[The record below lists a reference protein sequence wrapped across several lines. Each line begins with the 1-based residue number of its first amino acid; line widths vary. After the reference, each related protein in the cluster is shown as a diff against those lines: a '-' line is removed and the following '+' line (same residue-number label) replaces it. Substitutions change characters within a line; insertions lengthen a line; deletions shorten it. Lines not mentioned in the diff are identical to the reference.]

1 MQRNLEALT
10 GETFDLLIIGGGIT
24 GAGVALD
31 AATRGLRVA
40 LIDKGDFASGTSSVS
55 SKLIH
60 GGLRYLE
67 HGQIALVW
75 EALHERAVLLRNAP
89 HLVQPLRFIIPFFRA
104 SRVPWWKW
112 RIGLTL
118 YDLLAGAG
126 NIRRSRPLSSRQV
139 QSEVTDLQRAPHY
152 GGVEYFDAQM
162 DDARLC
168 LAVLKTAARHG
179 AILANYVEAVHF
191 ERGSTWAVRA
201 LDCAPAPSWGRHSCP
216 PADKN
221 VCPTSTVRAR
231 LVLNAAGPWADAVS
245 KLAGDSS
252 DAHLQPTKGV
262 HIIVPSKDCSAA
274 LLLLHPRDGRVFF
287 VIPWLGKTLIGTTD
301 TFTAESPDEL
311 EVTREDVAYL
321 KEGYD
326 HYFQT
331 RLTSRDV
338 LGSFAGLRPLLRAR
352 SGQPSA
358 LSREFRL
365 IESASG
371 MLTALGGKYT
381 TYRAMAERITD
392 VACRRLGMRRRCRTM
407 ELALAGAPSI
417 PWQDFL
423 QKAIPQ
429 LRSRHGLSE
438 RVALHLL
445 RRYGEDAMQVAEYAQ
460 RHAEWAQP
468 ICPGEPD
475 ICAELEYQR
484 AHEMALCPADHFLR
498 RTRLGLWHSNWPATV
513 GVDS

>member
-67 HGQIALVW
+67 HGQFSLVW

-126 NIRRSRPLSSRQV
+126 NIRRSRPLSHRQV
-139 QSEVTDLQRAPHY
+139 QREFADLQCAPQY

-168 LAVLKTAARHG
+168 LAVLKTAAQHG
-179 AILANYVEAVHF
+179 AIVANYVEAVSF
-191 ERGSTWAVRA
+191 EWGSACSVRA
-201 LDCAPAPSWGRHSCP
+201 LDCAPAPSWGRHSCL

-245 KLAGDSS
+245 KLAGDAG
-252 DAHLQPTKGV
+252 DAHLRPTKGV
-262 HIIVPSKDCSAA
+262 HIIVPPRGLFAA

-287 VIPWLGKTLIGTTD
+287 VMPWHGRTLIGTTD
-301 TFTAESPDEL
+301 TFSAESPDEL
-311 EVTREDVAYL
+311 EVTQEEVAYL
-321 KEGYD
+321 LEGYNRF
-326 HYFQT
+326 FQT
-331 RLTSRDV
+331 PLASSDV

-352 SGQPSA
+352 PGQPSA

-365 IESASG
+365 IESAHG
-371 MLTALGGKYT
+371 MLTAIGGKYT

-392 VACRRLGMRRRCRTM
+392 VVCRRLDVRRSCRTKS
-407 ELALAGAPSI
+407 LLLTGAPSV
-417 PWQDFL
+417 PWQEFL
-423 QKAIPQ
+423 QETLPLLTTKYA
-429 LRSRHGLSE
+429 LSE

-445 RRYGEDAMQVAEYAQ
+445 QRYGEDALQVAEYAGRQ
-460 RHAEWAQP
+460 VEWAQP

-475 ICAELEYQR
+475 LRAELEFQR
-484 AHEMALCPADHFLR
+484 AQEMALCPADHFLR
-498 RTRLGLWHSNWPATV
+498 RTRLGLWHANWQAQ
-513 GVDS
+513 VDS